1 MASDYV
7 ETRNA
12 SLDRKDGIAVLAG
25 RSLEPNRGIPLNLD
39 WVRDVRVNT
48 SAVERRTQ
56 TQAARRTVKKEWQ
69 AAWLLRAITC
79 MDLTT
84 LSGDDT
90 DERVRRLCAKGRQPI
105 QQELVQKLGIEQLGI
120 KVAAICVYHTFV
132 ETALAALEGSG
143 IRVAAVSTGFP
154 AGLSPL
160 TERVEEIRRSVEA
173 GADEIDVVITRA
185 HVFGGRWQALYD
197 EIAAFKQ
204 ACGSA
209 HMKVILGT
217 GDLLTLRNVARASL
231 VAMMAG
237 ADFIKTSTGKEP
249 TNATLPVGLVMT
261 RAIREYAQETGMA
274 VGFKPAGGIRTAKQS
289 LDWLAM
295 IKEELGDSW
304 LRAEMFRF
312 GASGLLADIERQL
325 EHFATGRYSGVQASD
340 GVGGLAEAPTTE
352 DTEEHGGGQECPPHM
367 ENEHCGKI
375 REHGIRAG
383 AGGSKRGGGLAGA
396 AWTVVWTLHWR
407 LVAGSGGGRVFRHH

>member
-1 MASDYV
+1 MPSAMRAASVHGRGCSHAIQGTITARIGTMQANRAQYAGNEVTVPD
-7 ETRNA
+7 A
-12 SLDRKDGIAVLAG
+12 IAALGG
-25 RSLEPNRGIPLNLD
+25 RPLLPNRGIPLDLN
-39 WVRDVRVNT
+39 WIQEVRVNT

-56 TQAARRTVKKEWQ
+56 SQVARRTVKKEWQ

-90 DERVRRLCAKGRQPI
+90 DERVRRLCAKAKYPI
-105 QQELVQKLGIEQLGI
+105 QQEIVEKLGIAELGI
-120 KVAAICVYHTFV
+120 QVAAVCVYHTFI
-132 ETALAALEGSG
+132 ETALNGLEGSG

-154 AGLSPL
+154 VGLSPRA
-160 TERVEEIRRSVEA
+160 ERVAEIRRSLEA
-173 GADEIDVVITRA
+173 GANEIDVVITRA

-197 EIAAFKQ
+197 EVAAFRQ

-217 GDLLTLRNVARASL
+217 GDLLTLRNIGRASL

-237 ADFIKTSTGKEP
+237 ADFIKTSTGKEA
-249 TNATLPVGLVMT
+249 TNATLPVSLVMV
-261 RAIREYAQETGMA
+261 RAIREYAQQTGMA

-295 IKEELGDSW
+295 MKEELGQSW
-304 LRAEMFRF
+304 MRAELFRF

-325 EHFATGRYSGVQASD
+325 EHQATGRYS
-340 GVGGLAEAPTTE
+340 AEY
-352 DTEEHGGGQECPPHM
+352 
-367 ENEHCGKI
+367 
-375 REHGIRAG
+375 
-383 AGGSKRGGGLAGA
+383 
-396 AWTVVWTLHWR
+396 
-407 LVAGSGGGRVFRHH
+407 RHPIA